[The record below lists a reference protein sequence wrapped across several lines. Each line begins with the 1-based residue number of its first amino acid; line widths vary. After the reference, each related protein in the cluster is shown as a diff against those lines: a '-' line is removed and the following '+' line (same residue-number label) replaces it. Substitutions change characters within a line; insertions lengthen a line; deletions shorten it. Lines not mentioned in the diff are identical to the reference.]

1 MKKLFSKI
9 HLLFVFT
16 LLIISCNK
24 NENDSTEIKP
34 QKSKISS
41 IGIAKKCIDCKNTE
55 TITYFYIGANA
66 ASSYIDNKNPSLNL
80 INESAFKE
88 TPIRIYFDE
97 KNPNKIIN
105 AEEISES
112 DKKVWQSNFS
122 IQKISTKNL
131 EELKKTTIDNKQ
143 LSMNFTWTEAVNFF
157 NTMKNSGCVPTN
169 YSFGCI
175 PFQYANDGC
184 YARAHAMR
192 KYLTSISKDCYK
204 YFAYGNLWVNTT
216 SSPSVCKVSWR
227 YHVAPMIYTNN
238 NWYIIDPSLFTEP
251 KLYTVWLDKMKYNG
265 GTVTTTRY
273 TSSDVY
279 YYDYQ
284 TNYTM
289 YDNAYSDTNTTMN
302 NYRYKQ
308 TICM

>member
-1 MKKLFSKI
+1 MKKLISKI
-9 HLLFVFT
+9 HLLFAFA
-16 LLIISCNK
+16 LLITSCNK
-24 NENDSTEIKP
+24 NDSDSAETTP
-34 QKSKISS
+34 QKSNISS
-41 IGIAKKCIDCKNTE
+41 IGIAKKCIECKNTDSK
-55 TITYFYIGANA
+55 TYFYIGANA
-66 ASSYIDNKNPSLNL
+66 SVSYIDNKNTSLSL
-80 INESAFKE
+80 LNESIFKE
-88 TPIRIYFDE
+88 KPIKIYFDE
-97 KNPNKIIN
+97 NNPSKILY
-105 AEEISES
+105 AEEINETE
-112 DKKVWQSNFS
+112 KKSWQSNFS
-122 IQKISTKNL
+122 IQKITANNLQELTKKNI
-131 EELKKTTIDNKQ
+131 ENKQ

-157 NTMKNSGCVPTN
+157 NTIKNSSCLSTN
-169 YSFGCI
+169 YSNGCI

-192 KYLTSISKDCYK
+192 RYLTSINKDCYK
-204 YFAYGNLWVNTT
+204 YFAYGNLWVNTAT
-216 SSPSVCKVSWR
+216 SPSVCKIGWR

-238 NWYIIDPSLFTEP
+238 NWYIIDPSLFSEP

-289 YDNAYSDTNTTMN
+289 YDNTYSDTNNTMN